1 MARQKTVKR
10 KKLSS
15 NEWIYLLML
24 LPGVVLLLVFH
35 YLPMAGIVIAFEKFI
50 PAKGVFGSPW
60 VGWQNF
66 QYMLEIPE
74 IGQIMFN
81 TVFIACSKLVLGL
94 AVPIVFALLLNEV
107 TSTRYKRTVQTI
119 VYLPHFL
126 SWVILGITVK
136 QMFSLTGIVNQL
148 IELSG
153 GEPIMFLSNSG
164 MFVGLLL
171 GSDVWKGFGWGT
183 IIYLAAILNINP
195 NLYEAAEI
203 DGAGRLQRAWHV
215 TLPGML
221 PTIVL
226 MATLALG
233 NVLNAGFDQIFNM
246 YSPIVYDAA
255 DIIDTYVYR
264 IGLVKAQYGLSTAVG
279 LLKSGVSTLLI
290 VTSYWLAGKF
300 AGYRIF

>member
-1 MARQKTVKR
+1 
-10 KKLSS
+10 
-15 NEWIYLLML
+15 ML